1 MAQLAIRVATEVVRE
16 TTSATIHVDPT
27 LWYAIGGVGAPFL
40 HDARMVLVQNF
51 TNADLWISD
60 IPVDGFEKFPIAS
73 RSYLL
78 FDFASNRTD
87 QGKSLSVAKGTQW
100 YTSGIEDPTTGS
112 IYLTVFYGEI

>member
-16 TTSATIHVDPT
+16 TTSATIHAAP
-27 LWYAIGGVGAPFL
+27 LEWHALGGAGAPFL
-40 HDARMVLVQNF
+40 HDARMVLIQNF

-60 IPVDGFEKFPIAS
+60 IPVNGFEKFPIAS

-87 QGKSLSVAKGTQW
+87 QGKSLSMAKGSQ
-100 YTSGIEDPTTGS
+100 YYVKVLEDPTAGS